1 MQQYQYKKKF
11 PFNDTIKETNRENLS
26 DGKSNMTFTS
36 IRHRKN
42 FQFQKDE
49 KLGPDIQ
56 HALEGNADHFY
67 DMKSETMIRNYETD
81 NSPSRRRY
89 EGVAF
94 LQRNS
99 AFAGGQGMS
108 ERVISMGGSQS
119 VCFQILGLGL
129 EYFLLIMLVSV
140 IYYLWSY

>member
-36 IRHRKN
+36 IQHRKN
-42 FQFQKDE
+42 FQFQKDD
-49 KLGPDIQ
+49 KLRPEIQ
-56 HALEGNADHFY
+56 HALEGGAQHFY
-67 DMKSETMIRNYETD
+67 DMKSETMIRSYETD
-81 NSPSRRRY
+81 NSPSRQRY

-99 AFAGGQGMS
+99 AFAVGQGSS
-108 ERVISMGGSQS
+108 ERIISITGSQS
-119 VCFQILGLGL
+119 VCFANIQIWIIMIW
-129 EYFLLIMLVSV
+129 LIMLEFTLL
-140 IYYLWSY
+140 IYDL